1 MEKSLFNRLH
11 LIVLAV
17 ATAGL
22 IVLAVLNLRQ
32 ESEFQQPDDGVWWR
46 EVQGGLEAVKV
57 LPDSPAQ
64 RAGIQE
70 GDLLTG
76 AEVLPDT
83 AAQRSEVQTQD
94 LLSGEKPLGTNSVQQ
109 TEAQGKPDSGKIAA
123 ANSSKPIERP
133 AKKASGKGAK
143 KGLAESGKEPEARSN
158 GELLPKGAGELL
170 RMSPIAHLSDL
181 EHVLYRAGIYGNAGY
196 AITRGGVPLDTP
208 VGVIPEPLDRGL
220 AQAQRIIGL
229 VYLAIGIYVLFRRWT
244 AARATHFYLFCLVS
258 FALCTLKYTGELN
271 GLDWTVFWLNVVAE
285 ALQPALFLHFAL
297 TFPEERLK
305 NIRRRWLL
313 PLIYAPGAGLLG
325 LWLWAIGTR
334 QATGLL
340 KHRLDQTGTAYD
352 VAFYVLAALLF
363 LLSYRRA
370 DTPLLRQQL
379 KWVTRGTLLAVLPFT
394 LFSAVPFLL
403 DLHPPRLLTDLA
415 GLSLVFL
422 PLTFSWAIV
431 RYRLMDTDLIFKRG
445 VAYTLATGLL
455 LGAYFGVIALISVV
469 VHNVMPEAV
478 REWGLVI
485 AILVTAA
492 IFDPLKRRIQ
502 GWVDRAF
509 DRHRYDYR
517 KALVE
522 FGRGLSSE
530 TDLEALLN
538 SIVERLPRTLLVAR
552 VAVFLMRDSGR
563 LRLAAAHGLPVE
575 VSVAQDRFG
584 NDRGGKGSLQLGF
597 LDFDQAQDH
606 SHIFLENAQ
615 AALYLPPDQQR
626 TAALLDLNYYLPC
639 RVQDGATTRTI
650 AVIGLGR
657 TIGGD
662 FLSSEDVEL
671 LESLAS
677 YIGIALQNASLYA
690 RLEAKIGE
698 FERLKEFN
706 ENIVESIN
714 VGILALDLNDRIES
728 WNAQMEAMYALSRAE
743 ALGQELGSVF
753 PTDFVDAIDSFRS
766 EQGVHHLYKFRL
778 TTRAGEQRMVNI
790 AIAPLLSRDFISVGR
805 IILVDDITERV
816 SLESQLAQAD
826 KLSSIG
832 LLAAGVA
839 HEINTPLAVISSYA
853 QMLAKQLKADARLG
867 PVLDKIT
874 QQSFRA
880 AEIANGLLNFSR
892 TSTTEFRETNL
903 NQVIRDTLSL
913 LEHQF
918 KTAQISVDLD
928 LVEELPPINGNPGK
942 LQQVFLNLLLNAK
955 EAMPEG
961 GRLRVATAVNGHVEA
976 IVTDTGAGIAPEHLK
991 RIYDPFFTTK
1001 MTPKLGD
1008 RRGTGLGLSV
1018 SYGIIQEHAGKNH
1031 VESAVGA
1038 GTTFHLEFPLLRNS
1052 VHA

>member
-1 MEKSLFNRLH
+1 METSLFNRLQAT
-11 LIVLAV
+11 LLAI

-22 IVLAVLNLRQ
+22 ILLAILNFRQ
-32 ESEFQQPDDGVWWR
+32 EARFQQPDDGVWWR

-57 LPDSPAQ
+57 LPDSPGQ

-70 GDLLTG
+70 HDLLTG
-76 AEVLPDT
+76 AEVLRDT
-83 AAQRSEVQTQD
+83 PAQAASMQTQD
-94 LLSGEKPLGTNSVQQ
+94 LLPGDKPL
-109 TEAQGKPDSGKIAA
+109 A
-123 ANSSKPIERP
+123 ANPAQRP
-133 AKKASGKGAK
+133 GMRP
-143 KGLAESGKEPEARSN
+143 KEPLPMRS
-158 GELLPKGAGELL
+158 
-170 RMSPIAHLSDL
+170 IAHLSDL
-181 EHVLYRAGIYGNAGY
+181 EHVLYRTGIYEKASY
-196 AITRGGVPLDTP
+196 AITRAGIPLDTP
-208 VGVIPEPLDRGL
+208 VVVIPEPLDRDL
-220 AQAQRIIGL
+220 QQAQRAIGL
-229 VYLAIGIYVLFRRWT
+229 VYLAIGIYVLFRRWG

-271 GLDWTVFWLNVVAE
+271 LLDWSVFWLNVVAE

-297 TFPEERLK
+297 SFPEERFK

-313 PLIYAPGAGLLG
+313 PLVYAPGIGLLG
-325 LWLWAIGTR
+325 LWLWAFETR

-340 KHRLDQTGTAYD
+340 KHRLEQTGTAYD
-352 VAFYVLAALLF
+352 AAFYVLAALLF
-363 LLSYRRA
+363 MRSYSRA
-370 DTPLLRQQL
+370 NTPLLRQQL
-379 KWVTRGTLLAVLPFT
+379 KWVTRGTVLAVLPFT
-394 LFSAVPFLL
+394 LFYAVPFLF
-403 DLHPPRLLTDLA
+403 DWHPYKLLTDLA
-415 GLSLVFL
+415 GLSPVIL

-469 VHNVMPEAV
+469 VHNAMPEAV

-517 KALVE
+517 KALVD

-530 TDLEALLN
+530 TDLEALLE

-552 VAVFLMRDSGR
+552 VAVFLVEDSGR
-563 LRLAAAHGLPVE
+563 LRLAAAHGLPAE
-575 VSVAQDRFG
+575 VSSAKVRLA
-584 NDRGGKGSLQLGF
+584 RGSIGPDSLALGF
-597 LDFDQAQDH
+597 LDFDQAKDH

-615 AALYLPPDQQR
+615 QALHLPADQQR

-639 RVQDGATTRTI
+639 RVPGDQIKDSASQRTI

-690 RLEAKIGE
+690 RLETKIGE

-714 VGILALDLNDRIES
+714 VGILALDLDDRIES
-728 WNAQMEAMYALSRAE
+728 WNAQMEAMYAFSRAE
-743 ALGQELGSVF
+743 AIGQELRSVF
-753 PTDFVDAIDSFRS
+753 PAEFVDALDSFRN

-778 TTRAGEQRMVNI
+778 TTRAGEQRTANI
-790 AIAPLLSRDFISVGR
+790 AVAPLLSRDFVSVGR

-853 QMLAKQLKADARLG
+853 QMLSKQLKGDQRLG

-892 TSTTEFRETNL
+892 TSTTEFRATNL

-918 KTAQISVDLD
+918 KTAQINVHLD
-928 LVEELPPINGNPGK
+928 LVEELPSINGNPGK

-955 EAMPEG
+955 EAMPNG
-961 GRLRVATAVNGHVEA
+961 GSLRVATLVNGHVEA
-976 IVTDTGAGIAPEHLK
+976 LVADSGAGIAPEHLK

-1001 MTPKLGD
+1001 TTPKPGD

-1018 SYGIIQEHAGKNH
+1018 SYGIIQEHAGKIH
-1031 VESAVGA
+1031 VESAIGS

>member
-1 MEKSLFNRLH
+1 METSLFNRAQATL
-11 LIVLAV
+11 LAL

-22 IVLAVLNLRQ
+22 FVLAVLNLQQERQ
-32 ESEFQQPDDGVWWR
+32 SPQPDDGVWWR
-46 EVQGGLEAVKV
+46 EASGGLMAERV
-57 LPDSPAQ
+57 LPGMSGQ
-64 RAGIQE
+64 VAGIQAN
-70 GDLLTG
+70 DLLTG
-76 AEVLPDT
+76 VANCASCDDT
-83 AAQRSEVQTQD
+83 PVTR
-94 LLSGEKPLGTNSVQQ
+94 
-109 TEAQGKPDSGKIAA
+109 
-123 ANSSKPIERP
+123 
-133 AKKASGKGAK
+133 
-143 KGLAESGKEPEARSN
+143 
-158 GELLPKGAGELL
+158 
-170 RMSPIAHLSDL
+170 LSDL
-181 EHVLYRAGIYGNAGY
+181 ERALYRTGSYGQVY
-196 AITRGGVPLDTP
+196 YTITRDGIPLGLP
-208 VGVIPEPLDRGL
+208 VKVIPIPLDRSLQMGL
-220 AQAQRIIGL
+220 RVIGLIYLIIGF
-229 VYLAIGIYVLFRRWT
+229 YVLFRRWG
-244 AARATHFYLFCLVS
+244 APRATHFYLFCLVS
-258 FALCTLKYTGELN
+258 FAWYALKYTGK
-271 GLDWTVFWLNVVAE
+271 LDSTGSWDPLDQVVFWANIVAE

-297 TFPEERLK
+297 SFPEERFK
-305 NIRRRWLL
+305 NLRRRWLL
-313 PLIYAPGAGLLG
+313 PIIYAPGVALLG
-325 LWLWAIGTR
+325 LWLWAVETR
-334 QATGLL
+334 LATGLL
-340 KHRLDQTGTAYD
+340 RHRLDQTGTAYD
-352 VAFYVLAALLF
+352 AAFYVLAVILF
-363 LLSYRRA
+363 LRSYAQA

-379 KWVTRGTLLAVLPFT
+379 KWLYRGTTLAVLPYT
-394 LFSAVPFLL
+394 LFFAVPYLF
-403 DLHPPRLLTDLA
+403 DLNPPRLLTNLA

-445 VAYTLATGLL
+445 VAYTLATGLI
-455 LGAYFGVIALISVV
+455 LGGYFGTIALVTLV
-469 VHNVMPEAV
+469 VHNSVPQAV
-478 REWGLVI
+478 RESAFVI
-485 AILVTAA
+485 AMIVAAA

-530 TDLEALLN
+530 TDLQALLH
-538 SIVERLPRTLLVAR
+538 SIVEQLPSTLLVAR
-552 VAVFLMRDSGR
+552 VAIFLAPTADDESG
-563 LRLAAAHGLPVE
+563 LRLAASHGLPPE
-575 VSVAQDRFG
+575 VGTSKQPLA
-584 NDRGGKGSLQLGF
+584 LGF
-597 LDFDQAQDH
+597 LDFDQANDH
-606 SHIFLENAQ
+606 SHIFFENAQ
-615 AALYLPPDQQR
+615 AVMHLPQDEQR
-626 TAALLDLNYYLPC
+626 TAAQLDLNYYLPC
-639 RVQDGATTRTI
+639 RVASGQLDDKPAASRTI

-657 TIGGD
+657 TMGGD

-690 RLEAKIGE
+690 RLQKKIGE

-714 VGILALDLNDRIES
+714 VGILALDLEDRIES
-728 WNAQMEAMYALSRAE
+728 WNAQMEAMYALSRGEVIGRRLQEVFPAEFVE
-743 ALGQELGSVF
+743 ALEG
-753 PTDFVDAIDSFRS
+753 FRN

-778 TTRAGEQRMVNI
+778 TTRAGELRTANI
-790 AIAPLLSRDFISVGR
+790 AIAPLLSRDFVSVGR

-853 QMLAKQLKADARLG
+853 QMLSKQLRGDARLG

-892 TSTTEFRETNL
+892 TSTTEFRSTDL
-903 NQVIRDTLSL
+903 NQVIKDTLSL

-918 KTAQISVDLD
+918 KTAQVDVDLE
-928 LVEELPPINGNPGK
+928 LAEELPPIHGNPGK

-955 EAMPEG
+955 EAMPG
-961 GRLRVATAVNGHVEA
+961 GGTLRVSTLVNGHVA
-976 IVTDTGAGIAPEHLK
+976 AVITDSGTGIAPENLK

-1001 MTPKLGD
+1001 TTPRPGD

-1018 SYGIIQEHAGKNH
+1018 SYGIIQEHAGKIH

-1038 GTTFHLEFPLLRNS
+1038 GTTFHLEFPMLRNS

>member
-1 MEKSLFNRLH
+1 METSLFNRVQATL
-11 LIVLAV
+11 LAL

-22 IVLAVLNLRQ
+22 FVLAILNLQQ
-32 ESEFQQPDDGVWWR
+32 ERHSKQPDDGVWWH
-46 EVQGGLEAVKV
+46 EAKGGLQAERV
-57 LPDSPAQ
+57 LPGLAGQ
-64 RAGIQE
+64 IAGIQE
-70 GDLLTG
+70 NDLLTG
-76 AEVLPDT
+76 VARC
-83 AAQRSEVQTQD
+83 AACDETPVSRT
-94 LLSGEKPLGTNSVQQ
+94 
-109 TEAQGKPDSGKIAA
+109 
-123 ANSSKPIERP
+123 
-133 AKKASGKGAK
+133 
-143 KGLAESGKEPEARSN
+143 
-158 GELLPKGAGELL
+158 
-170 RMSPIAHLSDL
+170 SDL
-181 EHVLYRAGIYGNAGY
+181 NRELYRAGPYGQVFY
-196 AITRGGVPLDTP
+196 SITRDGIPLDTP
-208 VGVIPEPLDRGL
+208 VKVIPEQLDRSLALGL
-220 AQAQRIIGL
+220 RVIGLIYLIIGF
-229 VYLAIGIYVLFRRWT
+229 YVLFRRWG
-244 AARATHFYLFCLVS
+244 APRATHFYLFCLVS
-258 FALCTLKYTGELN
+258 FAWYALKYTGLFD
-271 GLDWTVFWLNVVAE
+271 GLDWTAFWVNTVAE
-285 ALQPALFLHFAL
+285 SLQPALFLHFAL
-297 TFPEERLK
+297 SFPEERFK
-305 NIRRRWLL
+305 NLRRRFLL
-313 PLIYAPGAGLLG
+313 PLVYAPGAGLLG
-325 LWLWAIGTR
+325 LWLWAVDSR

-352 VAFYVLAALLF
+352 AVFYVLAVLLF
-363 LLSYRRA
+363 LRSYKHA

-394 LFSAVPFLL
+394 LFYAVPFLL
-403 DLHPPRLLTDLA
+403 DLNPPQLLTNLA
-415 GLSLVFL
+415 GFSLVFL

-445 VAYTLATGLL
+445 VAYTLATAFI
-455 LGAYFGVIALISVV
+455 LGGYFGTVALVTLIA
-469 VHNVMPEAV
+469 HNSAPQAN
-478 REWGLVI
+478 REWVFFIAMLV
-485 AILVTAA
+485 AMAL
-492 IFDPLKRRIQ
+492 FDPLKRRIQ
-502 GWVDRAF
+502 GWVDKAF

-530 TDLEALLN
+530 TDLKALLH
-538 SIVERLPRTLLVAR
+538 SIVERLPSTLLVAR
-552 VAVFLMRDSGR
+552 VAIFLVEDSQ
-563 LRLAAAHGLPVE
+563 LRLAESHGLPPE
-575 VSVAQDRFG
+575 FG
-584 NDRGGKGSLQLGF
+584 TSRQPLDLGF
-597 LDFDQAQDH
+597 LNAGFLNFDQANPH

-615 AALYLPPDQQR
+615 AALHLPPAQQR
-626 TAALLDLNYYLPC
+626 TSALLDLNYYLPC
-639 RVQDGATTRTI
+639 RVALGQAEGGQPTSRTI

-657 TIGGD
+657 TMGGD

-690 RLEAKIGE
+690 RLEEKIGE

-714 VGILALDLNDRIES
+714 VGILALDLDDRIES

-743 ALGQELGSVF
+743 AIGQRVQDVF
-753 PTDFVDAIDSFRS
+753 PAEFIEALDGFRY

-778 TTRAGEQRMVNI
+778 TTRAGELRAANI
-790 AIAPLLSRDFISVGR
+790 AIAPLLSRDFVSVGR

-816 SLESQLAQAD
+816 TLETQLAQAD

-853 QMLAKQLKADARLG
+853 QMLSKQMRGDARLG

-892 TSTTEFRETNL
+892 TSTTEFRSTDL
-903 NQVIRDTLSL
+903 NQVIKDTLSL

-918 KTAQISVDLD
+918 KTAQIEVDLD
-928 LVEELPPINGNPGK
+928 LSGELPPINGNPGK

-955 EAMPEG
+955 EAMPG
-961 GRLRVATAVNGHVEA
+961 GGSLRVSTQVNGHVEA
-976 IVTDTGAGIAPEHLK
+976 LITDSGQGIAPEHLK

-1001 MTPKLGD
+1001 TTPRPGD

-1018 SYGIIQEHAGKNH
+1018 SYGIIQEHAGKIH

>member
-1 MEKSLFNRLH
+1 MESSLFNRFQAT
-11 LIVLAV
+11 VLALV
-17 ATAGL
+17 TAGL
-22 IVLAVLNLRQ
+22 VVLAILNFRQ
-32 ESEFQQPDDGVWWR
+32 ESQFQQPDDGVWWR
-46 EVQGGLEAVKV
+46 EIQGGLEAVKV
-57 LPDSPAQ
+57 LPDSPGQHAGIQEHDLLTGAAVLPDTPGQ
-64 RAGIQE
+64 RAGIQ
-70 GDLLTG
+70 
-76 AEVLPDT
+76 P
-83 AAQRSEVQTQD
+83 QD
-94 LLSGEKPLGTNSVQQ
+94 LLGGEKPQQ
-109 TEAQGKPDSGKIAA
+109 ANPGQGAA
-123 ANSSKPIERP
+123 ATEKANRGNAEP
-133 AKKASGKGAK
+133 AKKQARASNKQHPPNGANESNSEDSEGIIPAGAK
-143 KGLAESGKEPEARSN
+143 EHLAMIP
-158 GELLPKGAGELL
+158 
-170 RMSPIAHLSDL
+170 MVHLADL
-181 EHVLYRAGIYGNAGY
+181 DHVFQDTQIYGKASY
-196 AITRGGVPLDTP
+196 AITRAGIPLDTP
-208 VGVIPEPLDRGL
+208 VVVILEPLDRGL
-220 AQAQRIIGL
+220 QQAQRAIGL
-229 VYLAIGIYVLFRRWT
+229 VYLAIGIYVLFRRWG

-258 FALCTLKYTGELN
+258 FALCTLKYTGDLHT
-271 GLDWTVFWLNVVAE
+271 LDWTVFWLNVIAE
-285 ALQPALFLHFAL
+285 SLQPALFLHFAL
-297 TFPEERLK
+297 SFPEERFK

-313 PLIYAPGAGLLG
+313 PLVYAPGAGVLG
-325 LWLWAIGTR
+325 LWLWAIDTR

-340 KHRLDQTGTAYD
+340 KHRLDQTGTFYD
-352 VAFYVLAALLF
+352 AVFYVMAALLF
-363 LLSYRRA
+363 LRSYRKA

-394 LFSAVPFLL
+394 LFYAVPFLL
-403 DLHPPRLLTDLA
+403 DLNPPRMLTRLA

-445 VAYTLATGLL
+445 VAYGLASLAL
-455 LGAYFGVIALISVV
+455 VGAYFGIIALISVV
-469 VHNVMPEAV
+469 VHNAMPEAV
-478 REWGLVI
+478 REWGLVL
-485 AILVTAA
+485 AILATAA

-530 TDLEALLN
+530 TDLDALLE
-538 SIVERLPRTLLVAR
+538 SIVERLPRALLVAR
-552 VAVFLMRDSGR
+552 VAVFLTQDSGR
-563 LRLAAAHGLPVE
+563 LRLAASHGLPSE
-575 VSVAQDRFG
+575 ATHARNGHD
-584 NDRGGKGSLQLGF
+584 SLALGF
-597 LDFDQAQDH
+597 LDFDHARDH

-615 AALYLPPDQQR
+615 QALHLPADQQR

-639 RVQDGATTRTI
+639 RVPGEQKKDGSAQRTI

-690 RLEAKIGE
+690 RLESKIGE

-714 VGILALDLNDRIES
+714 VGILALDLDDRIES
-728 WNAQMEAMYALSRAE
+728 WNAQMEAMYAFSRAE
-743 ALGQELGSVF
+743 AIGQKLRAVF
-753 PTDFVDAIDSFRS
+753 PSDFVDAIDHFRN

-778 TTRAGEQRMVNI
+778 TTRAGEQRTANI
-790 AIAPLLSRDFISVGR
+790 AVAPLLSRDFISVGR

-853 QMLAKQLKADARLG
+853 QMLSKQMKSDTRLG

-918 KTAQISVDLD
+918 KTAQIVVALD
-928 LVEELPPINGNPGK
+928 LTEELPAINGNPGK

-961 GRLRVATAVNGHVEA
+961 GQLRVATHVNGHVEA
-976 IVTDTGAGIAPEHLK
+976 VVGDSGAGIAPEHLK

-1001 MTPKLGD
+1001 TAPRPGD

-1018 SYGIIQEHAGKNH
+1018 SYGIIQEHAGKIH
-1031 VESAVGA
+1031 VESTVGS
-1038 GTTFHLEFPLLRNS
+1038 GTTFYLEFPLLRNS